1 MRALELLPA
10 IDIKNGKSVR
20 LKQADLDSAEQYE
33 NPNVVLSDFVAKG
46 AKWVHLVDLDAAFQS
61 GSNSE
66 LIQELISVSPIKI
79 QLSGGIINENTLQ
92 KALSTKAD
100 RINIATAALQNIDWV
115 VKAIKSNNER
125 LMIGLDINDGVL
137 VARGSGAVI
146 GDPFEYI
153 KTLDMAGC
161 KRYAIKSNNERLM
174 IGLDINDGV
183 LVARGSGE
191 VIGDP
196 FEYIKTLDMAG
207 CKRYV
212 VTDNSTDGELSGPNL
227 DLLDKVLKSTK
238 SLIIAS
244 GGISKLSDLK
254 DLREMGLDGVIV
266 GKALYVGAIDIS
278 AAIKT
283 CYQ

>member
-1 MRALELLPA
+1 MSILEFLPA

-20 LKQADLDSAEQYE
+20 LKQADFNSAEQHE
-33 NPNVVLSDFVAKG
+33 SPISVLSDFVAKG
-46 AKWVHLVDLDAAFQS
+46 AKWVHLVDLDAAFKS

-66 LIQELISVSPIKI
+66 LIQDLIEASPIKI
-79 QLSGGIINENTLQ
+79 QLSGGIVDEYSLH
-92 KALSTKAD
+92 KALSTKAN

-115 VKAIKSNNER
+115 VKTVKSNSER
-125 LMIGLDINDGVL
+125 LTIGLDIDN
-137 VARGSGAVI
+137 
-146 GDPFEYI
+146 
-153 KTLDMAGC
+153 
-161 KRYAIKSNNERLM
+161 
-174 IGLDINDGV
+174 GV

-191 VIGDP
+191 EIGDP
-196 FEYIKTLDMAG
+196 FEFIKTLDMAG

-212 VTDNSTDGELSGPNL
+212 VTDNSTDGELNGPNL
-227 DLLDKVLKSTK
+227 DLLEKVLKSTK
-238 SLIIAS
+238 SKIIAS

-266 GKALYVGAIDIS
+266 GKALYVGAIEIS

>member
-1 MRALELLPA
+1 MGILEFLPA

-20 LKQADLDSAEQYE
+20 LKQADFNSAEQHE
-33 NPNVVLSDFVAKG
+33 SPISVLSDFVAKG
-46 AKWVHLVDLDAAFQS
+46 AKWVHLVDLDAAFKS

-66 LIQELISVSPIKI
+66 LIQDLIEASPIKI
-79 QLSGGIINENTLQ
+79 QISGGIVDEYSLH
-92 KALSTKAD
+92 KALSTKAN

-115 VKAIKSNNER
+115 VKTVKSNSER
-125 LMIGLDINDGVL
+125 LTIGLDIDN
-137 VARGSGAVI
+137 
-146 GDPFEYI
+146 
-153 KTLDMAGC
+153 
-161 KRYAIKSNNERLM
+161 
-174 IGLDINDGV
+174 GV

-191 VIGDP
+191 EIGDP
-196 FEYIKTLDMAG
+196 FEFIKTLDMAG

-212 VTDNSTDGELSGPNL
+212 VTDNSTDGELNGPNL
-227 DLLDKVLKSTK
+227 DLLEKVLKSTK
-238 SLIIAS
+238 SKIIAS

-266 GKALYVGAIDIS
+266 GKALYVGAIEIS

>member
-100 RINIATAALQNIDWV
+100 RVNIATAALQNIDWV

-125 LMIGLDINDGVL
+125 L
-137 VARGSGAVI
+137 
-146 GDPFEYI
+146 
-153 KTLDMAGC
+153 T
-161 KRYAIKSNNERLM
+161 

-196 FEYIKTLDMAG
+196 FEYIKTLDTAG

-212 VTDNSTDGELSGPNL
+212 VTDNSTDGELNGPNL
-227 DLLDKVLKSTK
+227 DLLARVLKSTK
-238 SLIIAS
+238 SMIIAS

>member
-1 MRALELLPA
+1 MGILEFLPA

-20 LKQADLDSAEQYE
+20 LKQADLNSAEQHE
-33 NPNVVLSDFVAKG
+33 SPSSVISDFVAKG
-46 AKWVHLVDLDAAFQS
+46 AKWVHLVDLDAAFKS

-66 LIQELISVSPIKI
+66 LIQDLIEASPIKI
-79 QLSGGIINENTLQ
+79 QLSGGIVDEHSLH
-92 KALSTKAD
+92 KALSTKAN

-115 VKAIKSNNER
+115 VKAIKSNSER
-125 LMIGLDINDGVL
+125 LTIGLDIDN
-137 VARGSGAVI
+137 
-146 GDPFEYI
+146 
-153 KTLDMAGC
+153 
-161 KRYAIKSNNERLM
+161 
-174 IGLDINDGV
+174 GV

-196 FEYIKTLDMAG
+196 FEFIKTLDMAG

-212 VTDNSTDGELSGPNL
+212 VTDNSTDGELNGPNL
-227 DLLDKVLKSTK
+227 DLLEKVLKSTK
-238 SLIIAS
+238 SKIIAS

-266 GKALYVGAIDIS
+266 GKALYVGAIEIS

>member
-115 VKAIKSNNER
+115 VKAIKSNNQH
-125 LMIGLDINDGVL
+125 LTIGLDISDGVL
-137 VARGSGAVI
+137 VARGSGA
-146 GDPFEYI
+146 
-153 KTLDMAGC
+153 
-161 KRYAIKSNNERLM
+161 
-174 IGLDINDGV
+174 
-183 LVARGSGE
+183 

-254 DLREMGLDGVIV
+254 DLREMGMDGVIV

>member
-79 QLSGGIINENTLQ
+79 QLSGGIITENTLQ

-115 VKAIKSNNER
+115 VK
-125 LMIGLDINDGVL
+125 
-137 VARGSGAVI
+137 
-146 GDPFEYI
+146 
-153 KTLDMAGC
+153 T
-161 KRYAIKSNNERLM
+161 IKSNNERLM

>member
-1 MRALELLPA
+1 MGILEFLPA

-20 LKQADLDSAEQYE
+20 LKQADFNSAEQLE
-33 NPNVVLSDFVAKG
+33 SPSSVLSDFVAKG
-46 AKWVHLVDLDAAFQS
+46 AKWVHLVDLDAAFKS

-66 LIQELISVSPIKI
+66 LIQDLIEESPIKV
-79 QLSGGIINENTLQ
+79 QLSGGIVDEYSLH
-92 KALSTKAD
+92 KALSTKAN

-115 VKAIKSNNER
+115 VKTVKSNSER
-125 LMIGLDINDGVL
+125 LTIGLDIDN
-137 VARGSGAVI
+137 
-146 GDPFEYI
+146 
-153 KTLDMAGC
+153 
-161 KRYAIKSNNERLM
+161 
-174 IGLDINDGV
+174 GV

-196 FEYIKTLDMAG
+196 FEFIKTLDMAG

-212 VTDNSTDGELSGPNL
+212 VTDNSTDGELNGPNL
-227 DLLDKVLKSTK
+227 DLLEKVLKSTK
-238 SLIIAS
+238 SKIIAS

-254 DLREMGLDGVIV
+254 DLRKMGLDGVIV
-266 GKALYVGAIDIS
+266 GKALYVGAIEIS

>member
-33 NPNVVLSDFVAKG
+33 NPNIVLSDFVAKG

-125 LMIGLDINDGVL
+125 LTIGLDINDGVL
-137 VARGSGAVI
+137 VARGSGA
-146 GDPFEYI
+146 
-153 KTLDMAGC
+153 
-161 KRYAIKSNNERLM
+161 
-174 IGLDINDGV
+174 
-183 LVARGSGE
+183 

-254 DLREMGLDGVIV
+254 DLREMGVDGVIV

>member
-1 MRALELLPA
+1 MGILEFLPA

-20 LKQADLDSAEQYE
+20 LKQADLNSAEQHE
-33 NPNVVLSDFVAKG
+33 SPSSVLSDFVAKG
-46 AKWVHLVDLDAAFQS
+46 AKWVHLVDLDAAFKS

-66 LIQELISVSPIKI
+66 LIQDLIEASSIKI
-79 QLSGGIINENTLQ
+79 QLSGGIVDEHSLH
-92 KALSTKAD
+92 KALSTKAN

-115 VKAIKSNNER
+115 VKAIKSNSER
-125 LMIGLDINDGVL
+125 LTIGLDIDN
-137 VARGSGAVI
+137 
-146 GDPFEYI
+146 
-153 KTLDMAGC
+153 
-161 KRYAIKSNNERLM
+161 
-174 IGLDINDGV
+174 GV

-196 FEYIKTLDMAG
+196 FEFIKTLDMAG

-212 VTDNSTDGELSGPNL
+212 VTDNSTDGELNGPNL
-227 DLLDKVLKSTK
+227 DLLEKVLKSTK
-238 SLIIAS
+238 SKIIAS

-266 GKALYVGAIDIS
+266 GKALYVGAIEIS

>member
-66 LIQELISVSPIKI
+66 LIQELISISPIKI
-79 QLSGGIINENTLQ
+79 QLSGGIINETTLQ

-115 VKAIKSNNER
+115 VK
-125 LMIGLDINDGVL
+125 
-137 VARGSGAVI
+137 
-146 GDPFEYI
+146 
-153 KTLDMAGC
+153 
-161 KRYAIKSNNERLM
+161 AIKSNNERLM

-266 GKALYVGAIDIS
+266 GKALYVGAIEIS

>member
-1 MRALELLPA
+1 
-10 IDIKNGKSVR
+10 
-20 LKQADLDSAEQYE
+20 LDSAEQYE

-46 AKWVHLVDLDAAFQS
+46 AKWVHLVDLDAAFQF

-115 VKAIKSNNER
+115 VK
-125 LMIGLDINDGVL
+125 
-137 VARGSGAVI
+137 
-146 GDPFEYI
+146 
-153 KTLDMAGC
+153 
-161 KRYAIKSNNERLM
+161 AIKSNNERLM

-278 AAIKT
+278 AAIKA

>member
-1 MRALELLPA
+1 MGILEFLPA
-10 IDIKNGKSVR
+10 IDVKNGKSVR
-20 LKQADLDSAEQYE
+20 LKQADLNSAEQHE
-33 NPNVVLSDFVAKG
+33 SPSSVLSDFVAKG
-46 AKWVHLVDLDAAFQS
+46 AKWVHLVDLDAAFKS

-66 LIQELISVSPIKI
+66 LIQDLIEASPIKI
-79 QLSGGIINENTLQ
+79 QLSGGIVDEYSLH
-92 KALSTKAD
+92 KALSTKAN

-115 VKAIKSNNER
+115 VKAIKSNSER
-125 LMIGLDINDGVL
+125 LTIGLDIDN
-137 VARGSGAVI
+137 
-146 GDPFEYI
+146 
-153 KTLDMAGC
+153 
-161 KRYAIKSNNERLM
+161 
-174 IGLDINDGV
+174 GV

-196 FEYIKTLDMAG
+196 FEFIKTLDMAG

-212 VTDNSTDGELSGPNL
+212 VTDNSTDGELNGPNL
-227 DLLDKVLKSTK
+227 DLLEKVLKSTK
-238 SLIIAS
+238 SKIIAS

-266 GKALYVGAIDIS
+266 GKALYVGAIEIS

>member
-33 NPNVVLSDFVAKG
+33 NPNVVISDFVAKG

-115 VKAIKSNNER
+115 VKAIKSNNQR
-125 LMIGLDINDGVL
+125 LTIGLDINDGVL
-137 VARGSGAVI
+137 VARGSGA
-146 GDPFEYI
+146 
-153 KTLDMAGC
+153 
-161 KRYAIKSNNERLM
+161 
-174 IGLDINDGV
+174 
-183 LVARGSGE
+183 

-254 DLREMGLDGVIV
+254 DLREMGVDGVIV
-266 GKALYVGAIDIS
+266 GKALYVGAIEIS

>member
-1 MRALELLPA
+1 MSILELLPA

-20 LKQADLDSAEQYE
+20 LKQADLNSAEQHE
-33 NPNVVLSDFVAKG
+33 SPSSVLSDFVAKG
-46 AKWVHLVDLDAAFQS
+46 AKWVHLVDLDAAFKS

-66 LIQELISVSPIKI
+66 LIQDLIEASPIKI
-79 QLSGGIINENTLQ
+79 QLSGGIVDEHSLH
-92 KALSTKAD
+92 KALSTKAN

-115 VKAIKSNNER
+115 VKAIKSNSER
-125 LMIGLDINDGVL
+125 LTIGLDIDN
-137 VARGSGAVI
+137 
-146 GDPFEYI
+146 
-153 KTLDMAGC
+153 
-161 KRYAIKSNNERLM
+161 
-174 IGLDINDGV
+174 GV

-196 FEYIKTLDMAG
+196 FEFIKTLDMAG

-212 VTDNSTDGELSGPNL
+212 VTDNSTDGELNGPNL
-227 DLLDKVLKSTK
+227 DLLEKVLKSTK
-238 SLIIAS
+238 SKIIAS

-266 GKALYVGAIDIS
+266 GKALYVGAIEIS

>member
-125 LMIGLDINDGVL
+125 LTIGLDINDGVL

-153 KTLDMAGC
+153 KTLDM
-161 KRYAIKSNNERLM
+161 
-174 IGLDINDGV
+174 D
-183 LVARGSGE
+183 
-191 VIGDP
+191 
-196 FEYIKTLDMAG
+196 G

-254 DLREMGLDGVIV
+254 DLREMGVDGVIV

>member
-1 MRALELLPA
+1 MGILEFLPA

-20 LKQADLDSAEQYE
+20 LKQADLNSAEQHE
-33 NPNVVLSDFVAKG
+33 SPSSVLSDFVAKG
-46 AKWVHLVDLDAAFQS
+46 AKWVHLVDLDAAFKS

-66 LIQELISVSPIKI
+66 LIQDLIEASPIKI
-79 QLSGGIINENTLQ
+79 QLSGGIVDEHSLH
-92 KALSTKAD
+92 KALSTKAN

-115 VKAIKSNNER
+115 VKAIKSNSER
-125 LMIGLDINDGVL
+125 LTIGIDIDN
-137 VARGSGAVI
+137 
-146 GDPFEYI
+146 
-153 KTLDMAGC
+153 
-161 KRYAIKSNNERLM
+161 
-174 IGLDINDGV
+174 GV

-196 FEYIKTLDMAG
+196 FEFIKTLDMAG

-212 VTDNSTDGELSGPNL
+212 VTDNSTDGELNGPNL
-227 DLLDKVLKSTK
+227 DLLEKVLKSTK
-238 SLIIAS
+238 SKIIAS

-266 GKALYVGAIDIS
+266 GKALYVGAIEIS

>member
-125 LMIGLDINDGVL
+125 LI
-137 VARGSGAVI
+137 
-146 GDPFEYI
+146 
-153 KTLDMAGC
+153 
-161 KRYAIKSNNERLM
+161 
-174 IGLDINDGV
+174 
-183 LVARGSGE
+183 
-191 VIGDP
+191 
-196 FEYIKTLDMAG
+196 
-207 CKRYV
+207 
-212 VTDNSTDGELSGPNL
+212 
-227 DLLDKVLKSTK
+227 LDKVLKSTK

>member
-1 MRALELLPA
+1 MGILEFLPA

-20 LKQADLDSAEQYE
+20 LKQADLNSAEQHE
-33 NPNVVLSDFVAKG
+33 SPSSVLSDFVAKG
-46 AKWVHLVDLDAAFQS
+46 AKWVHLVDLDAAFKS

-66 LIQELISVSPIKI
+66 LIQDLIEASPIKI
-79 QLSGGIINENTLQ
+79 QLSGGIVDEYSLH
-92 KALSTKAD
+92 KALSTKAN

-115 VKAIKSNNER
+115 VKAIKSNSER
-125 LMIGLDINDGVL
+125 LTIGLDIDN
-137 VARGSGAVI
+137 
-146 GDPFEYI
+146 
-153 KTLDMAGC
+153 
-161 KRYAIKSNNERLM
+161 
-174 IGLDINDGV
+174 GV

-196 FEYIKTLDMAG
+196 FEFIKTLDMAG

-212 VTDNSTDGELSGPNL
+212 VTDNSTDGELNGPNL
-227 DLLDKVLKSTK
+227 DLLEKVLKSTK
-238 SLIIAS
+238 SKIIAS

-266 GKALYVGAIDIS
+266 GKALYVGAIEIS

>member
-137 VARGSGAVI
+137 VARGSG
-146 GDPFEYI
+146 
-153 KTLDMAGC
+153 
-161 KRYAIKSNNERLM
+161 
-174 IGLDINDGV
+174 
-183 LVARGSGE
+183 E

-196 FEYIKTLDMAG
+196 FEYVKTLDMAG

-266 GKALYVGAIDIS
+266 GKALYVGAIEIS